1 MIRIIPDVLG
11 ADGVAKLRAILDD
24 PEASSNDKF
33 VAFDNLKN
41 ANIAAGG
48 VLEGAQARAKIE
60 AGAALV
66 QLYSGLIYRG
76 PGLVRECVRATA

>member
-1 MIRIIPDVLG
+1 MRPDRPQRPVRRLTNLLYETGQVL
-11 ADGVAKLRAILDD
+11 DRAGF
-24 PEASSNDKF
+24 EAL
-33 VAFDNLKN
+33 AGELPI
-41 ANIAAGG
+41 IAAGG
-48 VLEGAQARAKIE
+48 VLEGAQARAKID